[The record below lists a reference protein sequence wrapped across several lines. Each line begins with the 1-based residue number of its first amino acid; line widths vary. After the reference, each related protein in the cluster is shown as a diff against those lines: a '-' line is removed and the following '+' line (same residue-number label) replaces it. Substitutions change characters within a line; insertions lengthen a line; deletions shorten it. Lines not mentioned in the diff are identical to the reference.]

1 MGVVESMGRIGKQ
14 AWRSGVVAV
23 ALCLLAS
30 ACSVSS
36 GSKGYP
42 KPAASQA
49 TVLVTTGTAAVGGKP
64 EIVLVDAAGK
74 TLYYHTTDRV
84 GHVTCTDATECAD
97 NWPPLKLPSNNARIV
112 GGTRVAGTFGTV
124 PSPSGGQ
131 QVTFNGWPLY
141 RFVNDA
147 KEGDAAGQGWNGQWF
162 VATPTVGSPS

>member
-1 MGVVESMGRIGKQ
+1 MGVVAPMGRMGKLAQ
-14 AWRSGVVAV
+14 RGAAAAV
-23 ALCLLAS
+23 LWCLLAT
-30 ACSVSS
+30 ACGVPS
-36 GSKGYP
+36 GSHGSGT
-42 KPAASQA
+42 PAPTQG
-49 TVLVTTGTAAVGGKP
+49 TVLVTTGNAAVGGKP

-84 GHVTCTDATECAD
+84 GHVTCTNATECAD
-97 NWPPLKLPSNNARIV
+97 NWPPLKLPNQSARIV

-147 KEGDAAGQGWNGQWF
+147 REGDAAGQGWNGQWF
-162 VATPTVGSPS
+162 VATPTLGSPG